1 MNVETDKIVLD
12 LNRRFAAPL
21 PEFYERRIIF
31 WHDEEKEY
39 ADKLDEIRL
48 ENAKLVALTGSNTF
62 EVKKMLSVDDLT
74 SNYVVYCPISYER
87 QEDDWLLDIEL
98 YSESYRT
105 DAVSNWMQELDILD
119 NPSMRKLVKH
129 YRKFFGAQA
138 RRAKIMAQ
146 DKIPATPAQ
155 LHMAVMAAL
164 CGMKKAQPNEILLN
178 VLRGGLDKAQN
189 PIYQSFVD
197 YGAEEAF
204 WAMVRQG
211 CGYAEEEPDL
221 GQLAIHLLL
230 TASTRTLRPEFLAGL
245 EKFLSIP
252 HQAYCY
258 ELVSEWLH
266 SDDLQQLYDVARYV
280 EDEAHLSQRL
290 EKLTVD
296 DLTTTECFPCINEII
311 LSKLMTEISDHIID
325 VDVITKTVEKRRTC
339 VWYEYFRNFYEGLL
353 QVANM
358 QEFFKEHSAGFHTPD
373 AKQVWKEYAE
383 DYYRMDTYYRLFHLS
398 FQRSLETSNIKLDD
412 LFKHVVDKVEG
423 LYSYWFLGA
432 SAKTGRMYVLMRW
445 QSMAAYWKFRSSRI
459 STMSTSVRQTAACS

>member
-1 MNVETDKIVLD
+1 METDKIVLD
-12 LNRRFAAPL
+12 LNRRFAVPL

-62 EVKKMLSVDDLT
+62 AVKKMLSVDDLT

-164 CGMKKAQPNEILLN
+164 CGMKKAQPNEILLS

-197 YGAEEAF
+197 YSAEEAF

-266 SDDLQQLYDVARYV
+266 SDDLQQLYDMARYV
-280 EDEAHLSQRL
+280 EDEAHLPQRL

-296 DLTTTECFPCINEII
+296 DLATTECFPCINEII

-325 VDVITKTVEKRRTC
+325 V
-339 VWYEYFRNFYEGLL
+339 
-353 QVANM
+353 
-358 QEFFKEHSAGFHTPD
+358 EF
-373 AKQVWKEYAE
+373 
-383 DYYRMDTYYRLFHLS
+383 
-398 FQRSLETSNIKLDD
+398 
-412 LFKHVVDKVEG
+412 
-423 LYSYWFLGA
+423 
-432 SAKTGRMYVLMRW
+432 
-445 QSMAAYWKFRSSRI
+445 
-459 STMSTSVRQTAACS
+459 

>member
-1 MNVETDKIVLD
+1 METDKIVLD
-12 LNRRFAAPL
+12 LNRRFAVPL

-62 EVKKMLSVDDLT
+62 AVKKMLSVDDLA

-105 DAVSNWMQELDILD
+105 DAVSNWMRELDILD
-119 NPSMRKLVKH
+119 NPSIRKLVKH

-189 PIYQSFVD
+189 PIYRSFVD
-197 YGAEEAF
+197 YSAEEAF

-211 CGYAEEEPDL
+211 CGY
-221 GQLAIHLLL
+221 
-230 TASTRTLRPEFLAGL
+230 
-245 EKFLSIP
+245 
-252 HQAYCY
+252 
-258 ELVSEWLH
+258 
-266 SDDLQQLYDVARYV
+266 
-280 EDEAHLSQRL
+280 
-290 EKLTVD
+290 
-296 DLTTTECFPCINEII
+296 
-311 LSKLMTEISDHIID
+311 
-325 VDVITKTVEKRRTC
+325 
-339 VWYEYFRNFYEGLL
+339 
-353 QVANM
+353 
-358 QEFFKEHSAGFHTPD
+358 
-373 AKQVWKEYAE
+373 
-383 DYYRMDTYYRLFHLS
+383 
-398 FQRSLETSNIKLDD
+398 
-412 LFKHVVDKVEG
+412 
-423 LYSYWFLGA
+423 
-432 SAKTGRMYVLMRW
+432 
-445 QSMAAYWKFRSSRI
+445 
-459 STMSTSVRQTAACS
+459 